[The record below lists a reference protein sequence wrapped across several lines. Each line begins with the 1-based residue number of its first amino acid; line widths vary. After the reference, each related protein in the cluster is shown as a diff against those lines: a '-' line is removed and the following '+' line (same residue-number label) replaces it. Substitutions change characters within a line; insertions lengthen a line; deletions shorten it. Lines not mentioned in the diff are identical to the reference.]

1 MFTLIFLFFLS
12 IVFVVI
18 AYLIRFK
25 KRYDLIAGYSDY
37 NKNGEENVKF
47 KANLIADST
56 FFFSAL
62 LIVLSVFNFFVDWF
76 KLVEDLDGMF
86 IILTSLVIAGLFCAL
101 LYFYRQSHYKNKK
114 S

>member
-37 NKNGEENVKF
+37 NKNGEENIKF

-56 FFFSAL
+56 FCFSAL
-62 LIVLSVFNFFVDWF
+62 LIVLSVFNLFVDWF

-86 IILTSLVIAGLFCAL
+86 IMLTSLVIAGLFYAF